1 MVSAGNVATAGIFTL
16 LAVLLVLQ
24 LTKEP
29 RPVTPSARPPVT
41 TAAGPAA
48 DAAAAPPMRAVILPP
63 PPEFRATPRT
73 PPAAA
78 TPAPAISSAAPPPPL
93 PAPRPAPPL
102 ATETPKP
109 QPPRAAAPAP
119 AISAPAIPA
128 PAAAPPPAPAPAAPP
143 ATASVPA
150 SPVPTGGLRI
160 DPAEA
165 SPVLAEGRVLLRLLE
180 HGRGPAIEIAWPD
193 DEAGANGLYRL
204 LEQCYGMRIALL
216 DADGRL
222 WGSDGAGPRG
232 GAIDLDRFSG
242 FVREPKGF
250 APAEESRRAA
260 ALKARYAGAE
270 TARVVRVFPRAVD
283 AALVGGLRQLLGP
296 RYDNAQTIRAAY
308 ARDGAALAIDA
319 IVVDGVAARGRIIFV
334 PSRDE
339 PCGQGL

>member
-29 RPVTPSARPPVT
+29 RPVTPSARPPV
-41 TAAGPAA
+41 AAATGPTA

-63 PPEFRATPRT
+63 PPEFRGTPRT
-73 PPAAA
+73 PPTAA
-78 TPAPAISSAAPPPPL
+78 TPAPAIASAAPPP

-109 QPPRAAAPAP
+109 RPPSVA
-119 AISAPAIPA
+119 
-128 PAAAPPPAPAPAAPP
+128 APAPAAPP
-143 ATASVPA
+143 VTASAPA
-150 SPVPTGGLRI
+150 SPVPSGGLRI

-165 SPVLAEGRVLLRLLE
+165 SPVLTEGRVLLRLLE
-180 HGRGPAIEIAWPD
+180 NGRGPAIEIAWPD

-216 DADGRL
+216 DAEGRL
-222 WGSDGAGPRG
+222 WGGDGAQPRG

-283 AALVGGLRQLLGP
+283 AALVGGLRQLLGS
-296 RYDNAQTIRAAY
+296 RYDGAQTIRAAY
-308 ARDGAALAIDA
+308 VRDGVALAIDA
-319 IVVDGVAARGRIIFV
+319 IVVDGVAARGRIIFA
-334 PSRDE
+334 PARE
-339 PCGQGL
+339 ETCGQGS